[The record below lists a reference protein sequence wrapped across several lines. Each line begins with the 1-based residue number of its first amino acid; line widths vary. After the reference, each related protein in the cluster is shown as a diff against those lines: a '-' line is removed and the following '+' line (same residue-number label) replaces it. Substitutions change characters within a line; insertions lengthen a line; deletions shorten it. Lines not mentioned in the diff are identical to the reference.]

1 MKVYRQ
7 NKNSSF
13 GRSVFR
19 FMNSHYFQFEKFN
32 INKAVDNSFVIAFSV
47 LLMISVAQK
56 SQAAFLYSKPEFHGR
71 VIDSETKEPIAGAVV
86 VVLYYKRSTF
96 SLNPGGPS
104 SFVTRAKE
112 TLTDNQGEFF
122 FHSYSELMWL
132 NENVGARFIFFK
144 PGYQA
149 GYGPTYIA
157 PLLTEKYFSAGEIGK
172 EVEIEAGSFDNS
184 SYVKWKGPMG
194 IMLLEKVSPDQ
205 AMPPAGIPANYSAR
219 QLPLLYR
226 AINEDRINRGLK
238 GVVE

>member
-1 MKVYRQ
+1 M
-7 NKNSSF
+7 NKLITAIALAF
-13 GRSVFR
+13 VF
-19 FMNSHYFQFEKFN
+19 
-32 INKAVDNSFVIAFSV
+32 
-47 LLMISVAQK
+47 LISVPAN
-56 SQAAFLYSKPEFHGR
+56 AWMIYSKPEFHGR

-104 SFVTRAKE
+104 SFVTKAKE
-112 TLTDNQGEFF
+112 TLTDKNGEFF
-122 FHSYSELMWL
+122 FPSYSELMYL
-132 NENVGARFIFFK
+132 NEDVGARFIFFK